1 MQAVQARGRFC
12 KLILC
17 EKKKMGN
24 TFPLIF
30 DVVKI
35 LEHNAAPPVVV
46 DSVWPQHQASHEDGL
61 SRA

>member
-1 MQAVQARGRFC
+1 V
-12 KLILC
+12 
-17 EKKKMGN
+17 KKKMGN

-46 DSVWPQHQASHEDGL
+46 DSVWPQQQASHEDGL

>member
-1 MQAVQARGRFC
+1 VKR
-12 KLILC
+12 
-17 EKKKMGN
+17 KKWGN

-46 DSVWPQHQASHEDGL
+46 EREIDVYWYSI
-61 SRA
+61 